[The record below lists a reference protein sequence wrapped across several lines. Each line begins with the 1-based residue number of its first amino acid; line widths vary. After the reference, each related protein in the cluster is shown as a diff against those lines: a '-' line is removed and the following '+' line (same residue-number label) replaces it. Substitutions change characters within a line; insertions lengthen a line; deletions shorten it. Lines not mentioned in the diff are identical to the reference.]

1 MRRSPQE
8 IDSPRAIRKPVDL
21 DCDGGAADVRESML
35 LILIADS
42 MHASSVTFS
51 SKRERKVT
59 FP

>member
-1 MRRSPQE
+1 M
-8 IDSPRAIRKPVDL
+8 RKPVDL
-21 DCDGGAADVRESML
+21 DCDGDAADARESML

-42 MHASSVTFS
+42 MHAPSVTFS